1 MQINQATTRGII
13 NWQKFSIGQGGT
25 VQINNGAGAT
35 LNRVTGGNVSTIAG
49 SLSATGSVYVV
60 NQAGVVVAPGGKV
73 ATGGDFVASTR
84 DIPNSSF
91 ISGGPITATGTS
103 SGTIVNQGSIASAN
117 GNVTLIGKSV
127 SNSGQIAA
135 PNGAASLI
143 AGDDILLQP
152 ADSGLQI
159 QINSGSGDVN
169 NNGTIAAA
177 QAQLSAVGGN
187 VYSLATNNGG
197 IIRATGTANKAGHV
211 YLTAGGDVSV
221 AGEVAAQNADGSG
234 GAINVSGANA
244 TVTGTLD
251 ASATSATGAGGA
263 ISVKSSGATIV
274 SGTLKARAGAN
285 GGNGGAIE
293 TSGST
298 LSIGGA
304 TVDAGTAGQ
313 WLLDPYD
320 LTVDSSAA
328 TTINSSLGS
337 GTGVMLQTTASS
349 TSGPGTANPSGNGD
363 IFINSA
369 LNWSTSA
376 TLTLSAYRNI
386 DVNANITASGGGAL
400 SLTTG
405 TGTSGDYIIA
415 NGSSISFTGGSSSG
429 ATLSI
434 NGMAYTLLYSMA
446 GVQGIN
452 SGLSGHYALANS
464 LDASGTSSW
473 IPIGTDGA
481 GNINNAGNGFSGIL
495 DGLGNTIANLTVNLP
510 TVSDVGLFGASSG
523 TIRDIGITG
532 GGASGLLS
540 VGALVG
546 LNTGVI
552 TNAYAASAVS
562 GSRGVGGLV
571 GANTGT
577 ISNAFATGAVTV
589 STGEAGGLVGENF
602 HATITN
608 AYATGTIIAGT
619 STIQIGGLVGFN
631 EAGGTIS
638 SSYATGA
645 VSAGSGSSNVG
656 GLVGANAGT
665 ITNSY
670 WDTQTSGQS
679 GSFGGTGE
687 TTAQLSAALPSGFSS
702 SVWGNVNN
710 QTTPYLLSNPGP
722 VYIGNDSSHLFT
734 LITTMAQLQAIN
746 ASSTTLQGNYALANS
761 LNAATDPTTPASWIP
776 IGTDGAGNVGN
787 SGNGFSGIFD
797 GLGNTVANLTINLPA
812 TNYVGLFGYSSGT
825 VRNVGIVGGAVSGN
839 ALAGGLVGYNIGGT
853 ITNAYA
859 TAAVSGNGND
869 VGGLVGANTGT
880 ISNAYATGA
889 VSSSGSVGGLVGSN
903 DPQGT
908 ISNAY
913 ATGAVSGSGSNSDIG
928 GLVGLNQFQTKISN
942 AYATGA
948 VSGRGNA
955 GGLVGDNSFGTISN
969 AYWDTQTSGRSGSS
983 GGTGETTAQLSA
995 ALPSGF
1001 SSSVWGNLKNQ
1012 TTPYLLFHPGSV
1024 YFGSDSTHLFTLIS
1038 TMAQLQAIN
1047 ASSTTLQGNYAL
1059 ANSLNAATDPTTP
1072 PSWIPIG
1079 TDGASNVSN
1088 SGNGF
1093 SGIFDGLGN
1102 TISNLTIS
1110 LPSGNFVG
1118 LFGASSGT
1126 IRNIGVVGGSV
1137 SGNYY
1142 AGGLVGYN
1150 IGGTITNAYAMG
1162 AVSGGGNDIGGL
1174 VGVNYSGAIS
1184 NAYATGKVSGS
1195 GAIGGL
1201 VGAND
1206 AGGAITG
1213 AYATG
1218 AVSGNSVVGGLAGI
1232 NGGTISN
1239 AYATGTVSGN
1249 SEVGGLAG
1257 NDFGG
1262 TISNAYATGA
1272 VSGIGGLGGLVASS
1286 AGTISNSYWDT
1297 ETSGQSVSAG
1307 GTGLTT
1313 AQLSAALPSGFS
1325 SSVWG
1330 NVNNQTTPYL
1340 LSNPGPVYIGS
1351 GSSRLFTLIFTVGQL
1366 QAINASSTT
1375 LQGNF
1380 ALANSLNAATDPTTP
1395 ASWIPIGTNGAGTV
1409 GNAGNGFTG
1418 IFDGLGNT
1426 IANLTINLMSAN
1438 DVGLFGVSS
1447 GTIRNIGMVGG
1458 SVSGSASVGGLAG
1471 YNYGTISNAFATGSV
1486 TGTSG
1491 STGGLVGTFTAGT
1504 ITQSYATGAVKGS
1517 SGVGGLVGYQYSG
1530 GAIMQSYATGSVT
1543 GTSTL
1548 LGGLVGGLSGN
1559 GIGGTITQSYA
1570 TGAVSGGTSSFG
1582 GLLGYNSGGT
1592 VTNSYWDTQ
1601 TSGQSSS
1608 LGGAGLTTAQLS
1620 AALPSGFS
1628 SSVWGNVN
1636 NQTTPYLLFHPGPV
1650 YVGSDSSHFF
1660 TLIFTMGQLQAINAS
1675 STTLQGSYALASS
1688 LNAATDPT
1696 APASWIPIGT
1706 NGAGTVGNSGSG
1718 FGGIFD
1724 GLGNSISNLTINL
1737 PSANYVGLFGASS
1750 GTIRNIGVVGGAV
1763 SGSQFV
1769 GGLAGYNT
1777 GTISKAYNTG
1787 TVSGG
1792 SNSYSV
1798 GGLVGANIGGTI
1810 SNAYATGAVS
1820 GAPGSLDIGGLVGVD
1835 SGTISNSYAT
1845 GGVSGDS
1852 EIGGLVGVNT
1862 GTITNAYAMG
1872 AASGNSYAGGLV
1884 GLNDGAISN
1893 VYATGAVSGGNTVGG
1908 LVGLNEGTITNAY
1921 ATGAVISSFAGG
1933 LVGVN
1938 DHTISNGY
1946 WDTQTSGQSGSA
1958 GGTGQTTA
1966 LLQGALP
1973 SGFSSSAWGTGPG
1986 LYPYPLSQYPSGTPQ
2001 AISGIAYQDFGVTP
2015 LASNAAGAHSV
2026 SALVNGVLLG
2036 SATTGANGYYYI
2048 LAAPGTFSGTQQVLA
2063 YLSGDA
2069 TKANT
2074 YLDSPSGNVTN
2085 ADLYG
2090 GYLRMLSGASTVSGM
2105 FSGLATALG
2114 SHAGSDFLYASGPVP
2129 GTSLDIEASNT
2140 GGFGIDSAINTGS
2153 GALVVNATGALT
2165 QSAALIVGGASSFT
2179 TTAPGV
2185 PIILTNGAN
2194 VLNGAVSLNAVGS
2207 VGTVIPINNPPNVGP
2222 ICLCNSGLATLVNNT
2237 ATTLATSNVGG
2248 NLTVSVT
2255 TGALSVAG
2263 RIVAGGTLTLSSTNG
2278 NITLNSGATLAA
2290 NSPGNALVIEAG
2302 ATTLQPA
2309 ATGGDFV
2316 NNAGVGALSTPN
2328 GGWLVYTG
2336 DQLGHGTIDGGL
2348 TYTAQY
2354 NTDTT
2359 YTPSPSV
2366 NFMFFRANSPIIDV
2380 TAGLTGT
2387 VSKTY
2392 DGTLLATLG
2401 QGNYTLTGVAPAD
2414 LGSVVLTVNGTPIT
2428 SATTGA
2434 FSVKDVGNNL
2444 LVTVSGLGLNELA
2457 NDPYVL
2463 TSTTILANIGTINPA
2478 LLTITANP
2486 QNKIYGT
2493 NDPGLTYMT
2502 GAFQAGD
2509 SAAAVLTGGLA
2520 RAGYGTLAGEQFGS
2534 YAIGQGSL
2542 AANSNYSVS
2551 FTGNNLTIGSATL
2564 NVTANP
2570 QIKTYGTNDP
2580 ALSYGATG
2588 LVNATVD
2595 GVAINDTASSVLTG
2609 GLARASYGM
2618 LTGEQFGSYAIG
2630 QGTLAANSN
2639 YSVSFTGND
2648 LTIGAATLTI
2658 TANPQSKTYG
2668 TNDPVP
2674 SYGATGL
2681 VNATVDGVAI
2691 NDTSSSVLTGGLARA
2706 GYGTLAGE
2714 QVGSYAIGQG
2724 SLAANAN
2731 YTASF
2736 TGNTLSITTAALAIA
2751 ADNKS
2756 MTYGTSVPPLTFTA
2770 TGFVNATV
2778 DGVAINDTGG
2788 TALTMQPILATT
2800 ATSSSLIAS
2809 YAITVGGATAHN
2821 YAITFAPG
2829 TLTIDPTQNLAGAN
2843 LQGNNLKGANLAGVD
2858 LTGANLSG
2866 ANLQGVNLT
2875 GAILTGAN
2883 LAGANLQGVNL
2894 TSANLAGADLAGAN
2908 LSRDDLFDANLYGSD
2923 LISANLSNAI
2933 LTGANLTGADLQGAN
2948 LHGTVQ

>member
-1 MQINQATTRGII
+1 
-13 NWQKFSIGQGGT
+13 
-25 VQINNGAGAT
+25 
-35 LNRVTGGNVSTIAG
+35 
-49 SLSATGSVYVV
+49 
-60 NQAGVVVAPGGKV
+60 
-73 ATGGDFVASTR
+73 
-84 DIPNSSF
+84 
-91 ISGGPITATGTS
+91 
-103 SGTIVNQGSIASAN
+103 
-117 GNVTLIGKSV
+117 
-127 SNSGQIAA
+127 
-135 PNGAASLI
+135 
-143 AGDDILLQP
+143 
-152 ADSGLQI
+152 
-159 QINSGSGDVN
+159 
-169 NNGTIAAA
+169 
-177 QAQLSAVGGN
+177 
-187 VYSLATNNGG
+187 
-197 IIRATGTANKAGHV
+197 
-211 YLTAGGDVSV
+211 
-221 AGEVAAQNADGSG
+221 
-234 GAINVSGANA
+234 
-244 TVTGTLD
+244 
-251 ASATSATGAGGA
+251 
-263 ISVKSSGATIV
+263 
-274 SGTLKARAGAN
+274 
-285 GGNGGAIE
+285 
-293 TSGST
+293 
-298 LSIGGA
+298 
-304 TVDAGTAGQ
+304 
-313 WLLDPYD
+313 
-320 LTVDSSAA
+320 
-328 TTINSSLGS
+328 
-337 GTGVMLQTTASS
+337 
-349 TSGPGTANPSGNGD
+349 
-363 IFINSA
+363 
-369 LNWSTSA
+369 
-376 TLTLSAYRNI
+376 
-386 DVNANITASGGGAL
+386 
-400 SLTTG
+400 
-405 TGTSGDYIIA
+405 
-415 NGSSISFTGGSSSG
+415 
-429 ATLSI
+429 
-434 NGMAYTLLYSMA
+434 
-446 GVQGIN
+446 
-452 SGLSGHYALANS
+452 
-464 LDASGTSSW
+464 
-473 IPIGTDGA
+473 
-481 GNINNAGNGFSGIL
+481 
-495 DGLGNTIANLTVNLP
+495 
-510 TVSDVGLFGASSG
+510 
-523 TIRDIGITG
+523 
-532 GGASGLLS
+532 
-540 VGALVG
+540 
-546 LNTGVI
+546 
-552 TNAYAASAVS
+552 
-562 GSRGVGGLV
+562 
-571 GANTGT
+571 
-577 ISNAFATGAVTV
+577 
-589 STGEAGGLVGENF
+589 
-602 HATITN
+602 
-608 AYATGTIIAGT
+608 
-619 STIQIGGLVGFN
+619 
-631 EAGGTIS
+631 
-638 SSYATGA
+638 
-645 VSAGSGSSNVG
+645 
-656 GLVGANAGT
+656 
-665 ITNSY
+665 
-670 WDTQTSGQS
+670 
-679 GSFGGTGE
+679 
-687 TTAQLSAALPSGFSS
+687 
-702 SVWGNVNN
+702 
-710 QTTPYLLSNPGP
+710 
-722 VYIGNDSSHLFT
+722 
-734 LITTMAQLQAIN
+734 
-746 ASSTTLQGNYALANS
+746 
-761 LNAATDPTTPASWIP
+761 
-776 IGTDGAGNVGN
+776 
-787 SGNGFSGIFD
+787 
-797 GLGNTVANLTINLPA
+797 
-812 TNYVGLFGYSSGT
+812 
-825 VRNVGIVGGAVSGN
+825 
-839 ALAGGLVGYNIGGT
+839 
-853 ITNAYA
+853 
-859 TAAVSGNGND
+859 
-869 VGGLVGANTGT
+869 
-880 ISNAYATGA
+880 
-889 VSSSGSVGGLVGSN
+889 
-903 DPQGT
+903 
-908 ISNAY
+908 
-913 ATGAVSGSGSNSDIG
+913 
-928 GLVGLNQFQTKISN
+928 
-942 AYATGA
+942 
-948 VSGRGNA
+948 
-955 GGLVGDNSFGTISN
+955 
-969 AYWDTQTSGRSGSS
+969 
-983 GGTGETTAQLSA
+983 
-995 ALPSGF
+995 
-1001 SSSVWGNLKNQ
+1001 
-1012 TTPYLLFHPGSV
+1012 
-1024 YFGSDSTHLFTLIS
+1024 
-1038 TMAQLQAIN
+1038 
-1047 ASSTTLQGNYAL
+1047 
-1059 ANSLNAATDPTTP
+1059 
-1072 PSWIPIG
+1072 
-1079 TDGASNVSN
+1079 
-1088 SGNGF
+1088 
-1093 SGIFDGLGN
+1093 
-1102 TISNLTIS
+1102 
-1110 LPSGNFVG
+1110 
-1118 LFGASSGT
+1118 
-1126 IRNIGVVGGSV
+1126 
-1137 SGNYY
+1137 
-1142 AGGLVGYN
+1142 
-1150 IGGTITNAYAMG
+1150 
-1162 AVSGGGNDIGGL
+1162 
-1174 VGVNYSGAIS
+1174 
-1184 NAYATGKVSGS
+1184 
-1195 GAIGGL
+1195 
-1201 VGAND
+1201 
-1206 AGGAITG
+1206 
-1213 AYATG
+1213 
-1218 AVSGNSVVGGLAGI
+1218 
-1232 NGGTISN
+1232 
-1239 AYATGTVSGN
+1239 
-1249 SEVGGLAG
+1249 
-1257 NDFGG
+1257 
-1262 TISNAYATGA
+1262 
-1272 VSGIGGLGGLVASS
+1272 
-1286 AGTISNSYWDT
+1286 
-1297 ETSGQSVSAG
+1297 
-1307 GTGLTT
+1307 
-1313 AQLSAALPSGFS
+1313 
-1325 SSVWG
+1325 
-1330 NVNNQTTPYL
+1330 
-1340 LSNPGPVYIGS
+1340 
-1351 GSSRLFTLIFTVGQL
+1351 
-1366 QAINASSTT
+1366 
-1375 LQGNF
+1375 
-1380 ALANSLNAATDPTTP
+1380 
-1395 ASWIPIGTNGAGTV
+1395 
-1409 GNAGNGFTG
+1409 
-1418 IFDGLGNT
+1418 
-1426 IANLTINLMSAN
+1426 
-1438 DVGLFGVSS
+1438 
-1447 GTIRNIGMVGG
+1447 
-1458 SVSGSASVGGLAG
+1458 
-1471 YNYGTISNAFATGSV
+1471 
-1486 TGTSG
+1486 
-1491 STGGLVGTFTAGT
+1491 
-1504 ITQSYATGAVKGS
+1504 
-1517 SGVGGLVGYQYSG
+1517 
-1530 GAIMQSYATGSVT
+1530 
-1543 GTSTL
+1543 
-1548 LGGLVGGLSGN
+1548 
-1559 GIGGTITQSYA
+1559 
-1570 TGAVSGGTSSFG
+1570 
-1582 GLLGYNSGGT
+1582 
-1592 VTNSYWDTQ
+1592 
-1601 TSGQSSS
+1601 
-1608 LGGAGLTTAQLS
+1608 
-1620 AALPSGFS
+1620 
-1628 SSVWGNVN
+1628 
-1636 NQTTPYLLFHPGPV
+1636 
-1650 YVGSDSSHFF
+1650 
-1660 TLIFTMGQLQAINAS
+1660 
-1675 STTLQGSYALASS
+1675 
-1688 LNAATDPT
+1688 
-1696 APASWIPIGT
+1696 
-1706 NGAGTVGNSGSG
+1706 
-1718 FGGIFD
+1718 
-1724 GLGNSISNLTINL
+1724 
-1737 PSANYVGLFGASS
+1737 
-1750 GTIRNIGVVGGAV
+1750 
-1763 SGSQFV
+1763 
-1769 GGLAGYNT
+1769 
-1777 GTISKAYNTG
+1777 
-1787 TVSGG
+1787 
-1792 SNSYSV
+1792 
-1798 GGLVGANIGGTI
+1798 
-1810 SNAYATGAVS
+1810 
-1820 GAPGSLDIGGLVGVD
+1820 
-1835 SGTISNSYAT
+1835 
-1845 GGVSGDS
+1845 
-1852 EIGGLVGVNT
+1852 
-1862 GTITNAYAMG
+1862 
-1872 AASGNSYAGGLV
+1872 
-1884 GLNDGAISN
+1884 
-1893 VYATGAVSGGNTVGG
+1893 
-1908 LVGLNEGTITNAY
+1908 
-1921 ATGAVISSFAGG
+1921 
-1933 LVGVN
+1933 
-1938 DHTISNGY
+1938 
-1946 WDTQTSGQSGSA
+1946 
-1958 GGTGQTTA
+1958 
-1966 LLQGALP
+1966 LQGALP

-2609 GLARASYGM
+2609 GLARASYGT

-2630 QGTLAANSN
+2630 QGTLAANSNYSVSFIGNNLTIGAATLTITANPQSKTYGTNDPALSYGATGLVNATVEGVAINDTASSVLTGGLARAGYGTLAGEQFGSYAIGQGSLAANSNYTVSFTGNNLTIGAATLTITADAQTKTYGTNDPVLSYGATGLVNATVDSVAINDTASSVLTGGLTRTGYGTPAGEQFGSYAISQGTLAANSN